1 MATLN
6 VFEVTNSELS
16 KALTESNK
24 PSKKASKK
32 VVKESAKK
40 IVGNRFKRAKKTISA
55 NKIHLE
61 SLQFVKEAEENDE
74 VIDYTPEEDVVLV
87 IDPEMDETPADV
99 EEAEADAEDIIG
111 DFVCKCSICGAN
123 YLCDCDAIEEDLE
136 EEEGVCPV
144 CGETGEQIIVGEIT
158 PAEEVAEVEDEDEV
172 ADEDDVDVDVDVDT
186 DAEDDF
192 ADDDTDVNVNINID
206 ADDTDDT
213 DEDEY
218 AESIKR
224 AKRRTMLRRE
234 SAMKSKLSA
243 KRPMAK
249 RTAVESKL
257 SAKRPAVESKLS
269 AKRPMGKLS
278 AKRPMA
284 KKSVMESKN
293 NIQLDEVT
301 LNRMLTKFAK
311 ENYDNVRFVKISK
324 GSISKNG
331 TLTLEGIVL
340 TTKGSK
346 RATKFTCENF
356 KSGKVV
362 SAKFTETGAITE
374 GAIKSKN
381 AFTINFVNKNNVYT
395 PTALTYNYA
404 VKEGRQGYSVSG
416 KVMNESFKKNRK

>member
-257 SAKRPAVESKLS
+257 SAKRP
-269 AKRPMGKLS
+269 MGKLS